1 VTPSHAAETRAQALE
16 QLTEGIV
23 DLLVIGGGIIGSR
36 VAYEATRAGLRV
48 ALVDAG
54 DFGGGTSAASSKLI
68 HGGLRYL
75 ATGDLRLVR
84 ELQRERDVL
93 STRVAPH
100 LVRPLPLVLLVEG
113 VRSRQVL
120 KLAAALSLYS
130 AISGFRRP
138 RPRLI
143 QAGRAAQLVQIQP
156 GSSYTCGLIHEAV
169 THDARLAL
177 ATVRAASRAEAIALN
192 HVRAVAIHQTQGRFE
207 VLLEDELTK
216 ALLAAR
222 CRAVVNAAGPWV
234 DSVRRL
240 ENPSAPPL
248 IRLSKGVHVVLPLA
262 AEWHAGVALFD
273 DSRSAI
279 AIPWQGMLVIG
290 ATDTPFE
297 GGASRVVPAPADIE
311 MVLGWFRGVLSSE
324 QLRPDRVLSS
334 FAGLR
339 ALPPGRV
346 ETARASRKHLIDV
359 GRDGMVSIAG
369 GKLTNHRVIALDALR
384 RLPGELR
391 PRRFALSDA
400 ALPGG
405 DLPQVASE
413 LERHVDRETA
423 WHLLNLYGEEARVL
437 LSYADT
443 STNALDRIHADG
455 PDVWAQAHFA
465 VDSEWAVTV
474 DDLASRRTTLAV
486 RGLATERIRA
496 ELAALLLQGRLAA
509 TESLVAYSALG

>member
-1 VTPSHAAETRAQALE
+1 VTPSGAAETRARAFE
-16 QLTEGIV
+16 QLTDGIV

-36 VAYEATRAGLRV
+36 VAYEAARAGLRV

-54 DFGGGTSAASSKLI
+54 DFGGATSAASSKLI

-93 STRVAPH
+93 STRVAPQ
-100 LVRPLPLVLLVEG
+100 LVRPLPIVLLVEG
-113 VRSRQVL
+113 ARARRVS

-143 QAGRAAQLVQIQP
+143 PPGRAAELAPIEP
-156 GSSYTCGLIHEAV
+156 GSISACGLIDEAV

-177 ATVRAASRAEAIALN
+177 ATARAASRAGAIALN
-192 HVRAVAIHQTQGRFE
+192 HVRAVEIHQARGRFE
-207 VLLEDELTK
+207 VMLEDEPTQGLLT
-216 ALLAAR
+216 AR
-222 CRAVVNAAGPWV
+222 CRALVNAAGPWV

-240 ENPSAPPL
+240 ADPSARPL

-262 AEWHAGVALFD
+262 AGWHAGVAVFD
-273 DSRSAI
+273 ESRSAV

-290 ATDTPFE
+290 ATDTAFE
-297 GGASRVVPAPADIE
+297 GNPAGAVPTPRDIE
-311 MVLGWFRGVLSSE
+311 TVLGWFRGVLPSE
-324 QLRPDRVLSS
+324 QLRPDRLLSS

-339 ALPPGRV
+339 ALPPGRG
-346 ETARASRKHLIDV
+346 ETVRASRRHRIIV

-384 RLPGELR
+384 RLPAELR
-391 PRRFALSDA
+391 PHRFTVTDDALLGGHLPHVA
-400 ALPGG
+400 A
-405 DLPQVASE
+405 E

-423 WHLLNLYGEEARVL
+423 RHLLHLYGAEARLL
-437 LSYADT
+437 LSYAD
-443 STNALDRIHADG
+443 SSPRALDRIHPRG
-455 PDVWAQAHFA
+455 PDLWAQAQFA
-465 VDSEWAVTV
+465 VDGEWAMTV

-496 ELAALLLQGRLAA
+496 ELAALLEDRLAA
-509 TESLVAYSALG
+509 PESPVVSPSLR